1 MHVSRT
7 QTPTEGTGLIHPT
20 FRRKTMAKVI
30 YRGIKY
36 DTTRTRSIQNLSE
49 ELTYRGIRHKKVA
62 GVR

>member
-1 MHVSRT
+1 
-7 QTPTEGTGLIHPT
+7 
-20 FRRKTMAKVI
+20 MAKVI

-49 ELTYRGIRHKKVA
+49 ELKYRGIRHKKVA

>member
-1 MHVSRT
+1 
-7 QTPTEGTGLIHPT
+7 
-20 FRRKTMAKVI
+20 MAKVI